1 MTKSVSPFTDGLE
14 WKYWDGSAWNVDKSL
29 KVSRGPRSN
38 VCYNEGKSY
47 DIGAT
52 FISADCKSRCTC
64 QGHDNI
70 NCVSL
75 CPSLMVKCKPNE
87 EMKHTDEPA
96 QPGSKCT
103 CKTPVC
109 VPKPRNKCPNTHKY
123 AYFDGRYCCK
133 YNREKVYSPEGSS
146 CDGSRISWKSTCCLN
161 NAFTKCPRERGCR
174 NAGT

>member
-1 MTKSVSPFTDGLE
+1 MGIQLGPVLCTVAKLIPEEYLNDYISVPSFIL
-14 WKYWDGSAWNVDKSL
+14 
-29 KVSRGPRSN
+29 GPRSN
-38 VCYNEGKSY
+38 VCYSEGKSY

-64 QGHDNI
+64 QGHDNV

-75 CPSLMVKCKPNE
+75 CPPLMVKCKPNE

-109 VPKPRNKCPNTHKY
+109 VPSK
-123 AYFDGRYCCK
+123 
-133 YNREKVYSPEGSS
+133 
-146 CDGSRISWKSTCCLN
+146 I
-161 NAFTKCPRERGCR
+161 
-174 NAGT
+174 